1 MPPLMDFLE
10 PLHQGIWEV
19 IVPKPDVT
27 DPLVPIWKKSAIN
40 LPTPETIASYRNG
53 QYHAHETE
61 VDYRVHMDRY
71 DPEKNPVMH
80 LVDDAPLP
88 LMIFETLE
96 TLVVSAKDAKRED
109 PVARMAD
116 LRLSAGLRLLLGAL
130 VLVAGLGM
138 LWVAF
143 GNPLVIFQEVIPN
156 LLALIGLVMLGHAV
170 LLRARGV
177 HGKKDAVRGLTL
189 IAGAVL
195 LSIFSIAFVDVLL
208 LVLLVWLVSSA
219 AVTLVRVVR
228 SGGKLPQGAALT
240 LSIEVASLYLAYL
253 VIVDPVGSLKV
264 IILILGLIATLA
276 GMFLAIDGYG
286 MRNAAKLIKA
296 GGV

>member
-1 MPPLMDFLE
+1 
-10 PLHQGIWEV
+10 
-19 IVPKPDVT
+19 
-27 DPLVPIWKKSAIN
+27 
-40 LPTPETIASYRNG
+40 
-53 QYHAHETE
+53 
-61 VDYRVHMDRY
+61 
-71 DPEKNPVMH
+71 MH

-96 TLVVSAKDAKRED
+96 TLAVSAKDAKRED

-116 LRLSAGLRLLLGAL
+116 LRLSAGLRMLLGAL

-143 GNPLVIFQEVIPN
+143 GNPLVLFQETLPN
-156 LLALIGLVMLGHAV
+156 LLAVIGLVMIGHGV

-177 HGKKDAVRGLTL
+177 HGKKDAVRGLAL
-189 IAGAVL
+189 LAGAVL

-208 LVLLVWLVSSA
+208 LILLVWLVSSA
-219 AVTLVRVVR
+219 AVTLARVIR

-264 IILILGLIATLA
+264 LILILGVIATLA
-276 GMFLAIDGYG
+276 GMFLVVDGYG
-286 MRNAAKLIKA
+286 MRNAARLIEAQREA
-296 GGV
+296 GTA

>member
-1 MPPLMDFLE
+1 MDFLE

-19 IVPKPDVT
+19 IVPKADVT

-61 VDYRVHMDRY
+61 VQYRVHMDRY

-96 TLVVSAKDAKRED
+96 TLAVSAKDAKRED

-116 LRLSAGLRLLLGAL
+116 LRLSAGLRMLLGAL
-130 VLVAGLGM
+130 VLIAGLGM

-156 LLALIGLVMLGHAV
+156 LLALIGVVMLGHAI

-177 HGKKDAVRGLTL
+177 HGKKDAARGLTL

-195 LSIFSIAFVDVLL
+195 FSIFSIAFVDVLL
-208 LVLLVWLVSSA
+208 LVILVWLVSSA

-264 IILILGLIATLA
+264 LILILGVIATLA
-276 GMFLAIDGYG
+276 GMFLVVDGYG
-286 MRNAAKLIKA
+286 MRNAARLIEAQGGA
-296 GGV
+296 GTA

>member
-1 MPPLMDFLE
+1 MDFLE